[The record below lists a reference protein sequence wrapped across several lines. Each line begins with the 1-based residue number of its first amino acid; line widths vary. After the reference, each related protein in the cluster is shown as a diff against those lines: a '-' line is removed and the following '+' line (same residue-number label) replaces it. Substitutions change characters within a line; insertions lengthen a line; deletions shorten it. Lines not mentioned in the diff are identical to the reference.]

1 MEKELMNIQM
11 TSEEYETYRNYQK
24 ELEELRGCKKLDDE
38 IIKSTRDQY
47 HQEFKQRQDWANR
60 AVLAEKKLDKLLDIV
75 HSTMPAKLRLETL
88 VFEIEDFYKD
98 KGCKHD

>member
-1 MEKELMNIQM
+1 MNIQM

-38 IIKSTRDQY
+38 IIKGTRDSY
-47 HQEFKQRQDWANR
+47 HKEFNERQEWSKR

-75 HSTMPAKLRLETL
+75 HSTMSDKLRLETL
-88 VFEIEDFYKD
+88 VFEIENFYKT
-98 KGCKHD
+98 KETKI

>member
-1 MEKELMNIQM
+1 MKKELMNIQM

-38 IIKSTRDQY
+38 IIKNTRDQY
-47 HQEFKQRQDWANR
+47 HQEFKQRQDWTSR
-60 AVLAEKKLDKLLDIV
+60 AILAEKKLDKLLDIA

-98 KGCKHD
+98 KGYKHD

>member
-1 MEKELMNIQM
+1 M
-11 TSEEYETYRNYQK
+11 TTEEYETYRNCQN
-24 ELEELRGCKKLDDE
+24 ELKDLKSSRELDNQ

-47 HQEFKQRQDWANR
+47 YQEFKQRQDWAKR
-60 AVLAEKKLDKLLDIV
+60 AGIAEKKLDKLLDVV

-98 KGCKHD
+98 KGYKHD